1 MKKFRFSDLRRN
13 AMPALALLIAAG
25 HSGQAWAAT
34 VYAFSQQ
41 KIYNMSITSSASFS
55 AISTIS
61 SSSTDAVNLTGFLGL
76 TNSNPAIDAL
86 QSKVGTFASPG
97 LPIGRANPGE
107 NYIDASL
114 FTPGVNVLTQ
124 ANPTAT
130 GVTNNTDT
138 TTPLVGDFNPNDQ
151 FARSDVF
158 MTSPTGDPVGGVLP
172 GQGQTPAGIPI
183 NGQGI
188 NSNTLFPLGG
198 GTLGFDSVAEALLNS
213 PLPSNG
219 DATSSWLISGAFTLN
234 GTAPVSLNFDSV
246 ERLVVFSDSPNIT
259 QVSAYDTLSFRVT
272 TLNDNPVQ
280 TITSTRAIGLTS
292 NGQITYNWST
302 AGGNSLP
309 NGVNGTPIVFTT
321 STLAAGGYKYYIQGF
336 TQSDVRINVPEP
348 STYVLMGLSTA
359 TIGGMA
365 IRRKQKPAQ
374 VAIA

>member
-55 AISTIS
+55 AISSIS

-97 LPIGRANPGE
+97 LPGGRANPSE
-107 NYIDASL
+107 NYINASL

-158 MTSPTGDPVGGVLP
+158 MTSPTGDPVGGSVP
-172 GQGQTPAGIPI
+172 GQGQSIPGIPT

-188 NSNTLFPLGG
+188 NSNTLFPLSGG
-198 GTLGFDSVAEALLNS
+198 GTMGYDSVAEALLNS

-219 DATSSWLISGAFTLN
+219 DATSSWLISGSFNL
-234 GTAPVSLNFDSV
+234 GSSAPVSLNFDSI

-259 QVSAYDTLSFRVT
+259 QVSAYDTLTFRVT

-280 TITSTRAIGLTS
+280 SITSTRAIGLTS

-309 NGVNGTPIVFTT
+309 NGVNGTPIAFTT
-321 STLAAGGYKYYIQGF
+321 GTLAAGGYKYYIQGF

-359 TIGGMA
+359 TISGMA
-365 IRRKQKPAQ
+365 YRRKQKL
-374 VAIA
+374 AITTA